1 MSNDIFT
8 KRMQK
13 LMSNGSV
20 GSLNVTNTN
29 IIENKTF
36 SNDQNYRIG
45 MLYDWD
51 MNELEEVEFKFEK
64 IKTRTVE
71 GTEVEY
77 MIHFRPDYNPEFLYK
92 DKYYKDD
99 GKERLGFYIDVY
111 DMSRKVYEKW
121 LIISKDDRVAFDRYN
136 ALRCN
141 WCFEWVYNG
150 QYFNCLGCIRE
161 ATDNSFNSSNS
172 DDLGGTTVDGE
183 FSMVLPTN
191 KVTSN
196 LLLGTKFMITDNLAY
211 PQVYEVIKIKDT
223 SPLGT
228 TRAYLKQR
236 VFNSH
241 TDFIGIVNEHPE
253 NEFIFDLP
261 LDDLPKEYGGKYHM
275 ICNCIKNKGLPPVQ
289 PPTDVLWKLVC
300 DSKYLYVNGDTVVIE
315 AIPLGETTAS
325 CAWHIF
331 IDDVEYGASQLT
343 DYFDMVIEKRKFSI
357 KAINKDMAKY
367 IVKIGVFNPVTE
379 ECYDSV
385 EMEVKL

>member
-1 MSNDIFT
+1 MTDDIFN
-8 KRMQK
+8 KRMRK
-13 LMSNGSV
+13 IMSGGSA
-20 GSLNVTNTN
+20 GALNVINTN

-36 SNDQNYRIG
+36 SNDPNYRVG
-45 MLYDWD
+45 MLYDWE

-77 MIHFRPDYNPEFLYK
+77 MIHFRPDYNPEYLFK

-111 DMSRKVYEKW
+111 DTSRKVYEKW

-141 WCFEWVYNG
+141 WCFEWTYDG
-150 QYFNCLGCIRE
+150 EYYKCLGCIRE
-161 ATDNSFNSSNS
+161 ATDSSFNGSNS
-172 DDLGGTTVDGE
+172 DKLGGTTVEGE
-183 FSMVLPTN
+183 FSMVMPTN
-191 KVTSN
+191 TSTSS

-223 SPLGT
+223 NPLGT

-236 VFNSH
+236 VFNPH
-241 TDFIGIVNEHPE
+241 TDFIGIVNDHPE
-253 NEFIFDLP
+253 NDFVFDLP

-275 ICNCIKNKGLPPVQ
+275 ICNCIRTRGLPQISYPSG
-289 PPTDVLWKLVC
+289 VLWSILC
-300 DSKYLYVNGDTVVIE
+300 DSRYLYVNSDTVTVK
-315 AIPLGETTAS
+315 AISSEETNQE
-325 CAWHIF
+325 CFWKIF
-331 IDDVEYGASQLT
+331 VDDVEYSIDDLK
-343 DYFDMVIEKRKFSI
+343 DYFEINVLEREFSI
-357 KAINKDMAKY
+357 KATNKNMVKY
-367 IVKIGVFNPVTE
+367 VVKIGVFNPDTE